1 MPTLTITGL
10 PDKINGRNLLTVTF
24 TFSEDV
30 TGFEA
35 ADVTV
40 TGGSKGA
47 FTTTNARTYT
57 LAVTPSGNADVEV
70 SVPAN
75 AATDGVNDGPVSA
88 VTATAVWDAVVPT
101 LTITGLPDKI
111 NGRNLLTVTFT
122 FSEDVTGF
130 EAADVTV
137 TGGSKGAF
145 TTTNARTYTLAVTPS
160 GNADVEVSVPA
171 NAATDGV
178 NDGPVSAVTATAVW
192 DAVVPTLTITG
203 LPDKIN
209 GRDLLTVTFTFNE
222 DVTGFV
228 TEDVTVT
235 GGAKGTFSGSDAE
248 YTLGITPDDGED
260 VVVSVPADAATD
272 GVNDGP
278 VSAVTATAVWD
289 AVVPTLTITG
299 LPDKI
304 NGRDLL
310 TATFT
315 FNEDVTGFEAADVT
329 VSGGSKGAFTTTN
342 ARTYTLAVTP
352 SGNADVEVS
361 VPANAATDGANQTPA
376 SRVSATAVWDAA
388 VPTLTIT
395 GLPDKINGRDL
406 LTVTFTFSEDVTGFE
421 AADVTVSG
429 GSKGAF
435 TTTNARTYTLAVTP
449 SGNADVEVSVPAN
462 AATDGA
468 NQTPASQVSATA
480 VWDAAVPTLTITGV
494 PSRINS
500 TSAFTATFTF
510 SEAVTGFEVA
520 DVAVSGGSKGAFTAT
535 NARTYMLAITP
546 SGNADIVVS
555 VAAEVATD
563 GINLAPASVVEARAV
578 WDSVVPILAITDV
591 PAKINT
597 RAAFTAT
604 LRFSGDVTG
613 FAAEDVTVSGGSKGT
628 FSATNA
634 QTYTL
639 AITPAGNADVV
650 VNVAA
655 EVATDGINLAP
666 TSSVEAIAI
675 WDTEAPTLAITGLP
689 GKINGRDL
697 LTATFT
703 FSEDVTGFVTGD
715 VTVTGGSKGT
725 FTATGPRSY
734 ALGVTPAGNENV
746 VVSVEAEVTTDG
758 INLGPVSRVS
768 ATALWDAD
776 APTVAITDVPARIN
790 TGGVFTATFT
800 FSEAVTGFE
809 TGDVTVTGGTKGVFT
824 GSGTTYSLGIT
835 PVAGSD
841 IMIEVAANS
850 VTDGLNSGPI
860 SAVTETAIWGAVS
873 VTVADAVATEGDAL
887 MFTVVLDERVSGGL
901 MVTPNFTDSTATKGT
916 DYTENTA
923 ALTFTGT
930 AGETQTF
937 TVATIEDELVEA
949 DEIFMVGLTVSGTT
963 EVVEATDT
971 GTGTITDD
979 DGESLPAVSFA
990 SQSVS
995 VQEDAGTVNVMV
1007 QVNPV
1012 SSSEFMLNYQVTG
1025 TATESEDYNMVR
1037 SVSVTANTAS
1047 VNIPVVINDDHEDE
1061 KDETVIVTLTRSIGH
1076 AVGSV
1081 QVYTLTIQDNDATVV
1096 LSASP
1101 NPVSEGE
1108 AVEVMATLSQTIS
1121 REVRIPLVL
1130 SSATAAVGD
1139 YGELDSIVV
1148 DKNEWSGTGT
1158 IVTMKDSDLNDE
1170 IFTVALGVLPPGIL
1184 AGTPASVEVTITD
1197 AGEMTSVESLG
1208 DESPT
1213 VVLAQNYPNPFNPTT
1228 AIEFSL
1234 DKTQRVTLMVYD
1246 ILGQEVRTLVD
1257 GVQSAGRHSILFAGS
1272 GLASD
1277 TYIYVLQTEGQR
1289 AVKMMTLLK

>member
-1 MPTLTITGL
+1 M
-10 PDKINGRNLLTVTF
+10 
-24 TFSEDV
+24 
-30 TGFEA
+30 
-35 ADVTV
+35 
-40 TGGSKGA
+40 
-47 FTTTNARTYT
+47 
-57 LAVTPSGNADVEV
+57 
-70 SVPAN
+70 PAN
-75 AATDGVNDGPVSA
+75 
-88 VTATAVWDAVVPT
+88 
-101 LTITGLPDKI
+101 
-111 NGRNLLTVTFT
+111 
-122 FSEDVTGF
+122 
-130 EAADVTV
+130 
-137 TGGSKGAF
+137 
-145 TTTNARTYTLAVTPS
+145 
-160 GNADVEVSVPA
+160 
-171 NAATDGV
+171 
-178 NDGPVSAVTATAVW
+178 
-192 DAVVPTLTITG
+192 
-203 LPDKIN
+203 
-209 GRDLLTVTFTFNE
+209 
-222 DVTGFV
+222 
-228 TEDVTVT
+228 
-235 GGAKGTFSGSDAE
+235 
-248 YTLGITPDDGED
+248 
-260 VVVSVPADAATD
+260 AATD

-329 VSGGSKGAFTTTN
+329 VTGGAKGTFSGSGAEYTLGITPSGNADVEVSVPANAATDGVNDGPVSAVTATAVWDAVVPTLTITGLPDKINGRDLLTATFTFNEDVTGFEAADVTVTGGAKGTFSGSGAEYTLGITPSGNADVEVSVPANAATDGANQTPVSRVSATAVWDAAVPTLTITGVPSRINSTSAFTATFTFSEAVTGFEAADVTVSGGSKGAFTATN

-361 VPANAATDGANQTPA
+361 VPANAATDGANQTPV
-376 SRVSATAVWDAA
+376 SR
-388 VPTLTIT
+388 
-395 GLPDKINGRDL
+395 
-406 LTVTFTFSEDVTGFE
+406 
-421 AADVTVSG
+421 
-429 GSKGAF
+429 
-435 TTTNARTYTLAVTP
+435 
-449 SGNADVEVSVPAN
+449 
-462 AATDGA
+462 
-468 NQTPASQVSATA
+468 VSATA

-535 NARTYMLAITP
+535 NARTYMLPITP

-563 GINLAPASVVEARAV
+563 GINLAPASAVEARAV

-697 LTATFT
+697 LTATLT

-790 TGGVFTATFT
+790 TGDVFTATFT

-860 SAVTETAIWGAVS
+860 SAVTATAIWGAVS

-887 MFTVVLDERVSGGL
+887 MFTVALDERVSGGL

-1158 IVTMKDSDLNDE
+1158 IVTMKDSDLDDE
-1170 IFTVALGVLPPGIL
+1170 IFTIALGVLPPGIL

>member
-1 MPTLTITGL
+1 M
-10 PDKINGRNLLTVTF
+10 TF
-24 TFSEDV
+24 TFS
-30 TGFEA
+30 
-35 ADVTV
+35 
-40 TGGSKGA
+40 
-47 FTTTNARTYT
+47 
-57 LAVTPSGNADVEV
+57 
-70 SVPAN
+70 
-75 AATDGVNDGPVSA
+75 
-88 VTATAVWDAVVPT
+88 
-101 LTITGLPDKI
+101 
-111 NGRNLLTVTFT
+111 
-122 FSEDVTGF
+122 
-130 EAADVTV
+130 
-137 TGGSKGAF
+137 
-145 TTTNARTYTLAVTPS
+145 
-160 GNADVEVSVPA
+160 
-171 NAATDGV
+171 
-178 NDGPVSAVTATAVW
+178 
-192 DAVVPTLTITG
+192 
-203 LPDKIN
+203 
-209 GRDLLTVTFTFNE
+209 
-222 DVTGFV
+222 
-228 TEDVTVT
+228 
-235 GGAKGTFSGSDAE
+235 
-248 YTLGITPDDGED
+248 
-260 VVVSVPADAATD
+260 
-272 GVNDGP
+272 
-278 VSAVTATAVWD
+278 
-289 AVVPTLTITG
+289 
-299 LPDKI
+299 
-304 NGRDLL
+304 
-310 TATFT
+310 
-315 FNEDVTGFEAADVT
+315 EDVTGFEAADVT

-361 VPANAATDGANQTPA
+361 VPANVATDGANQTPA

-462 AATDGA
+462 VATDGA
-468 NQTPASQVSATA
+468 NQTPASRVSATA

-510 SEAVTGFEVA
+510 SEAVTGFELA

-535 NARTYMLAITP
+535 NARTYMLPITP

-555 VAAEVATD
+555 VAAELATD
-563 GINLAPASVVEARAV
+563 GINLAPASAVEARAV

-768 ATALWDAD
+768 ATALWDAG

-790 TGGVFTATFT
+790 TGDVFTATFT

-860 SAVTETAIWGAVS
+860 SAVTATAIWGAVS

-887 MFTVVLDERVSGGL
+887 MFTVTLDERVSGGL

-1012 SSSEFMLNYQVTG
+1012 SSSEFMLNYQITG

-1047 VNIPVVINDDHEDE
+1047 VNIPVAINDDREDE
-1061 KDETVIVTLTRSIGH
+1061 KDETVIVTLTSSIGY

-1130 SSATAAVGD
+1130 SSATAEVGD

-1158 IVTMKDSDLNDE
+1158 IVTMKDSDLDDE
-1170 IFTVALGVLPPGIL
+1170 TFTVALGGLPPGIL

-1197 AGEMTSVESLG
+1197 AGEMTSAESLG
-1208 DESPT
+1208 DEIST
-1213 VVLAQNYPNPFNPTT
+1213 VVSLAQNYPNPFNPTT

-1234 DKTQRVTLMVYD
+1234 DKTRRVTLMVYD
-1246 ILGQEVRTLVD
+1246 LLGQEVQTLVD
-1257 GVQSAGRHSILFAGS
+1257 GVQSAGWHSILFVGS